1 MEKFIATPEGVL
13 PEKQKSDYWC
23 RRMENPDAVWMLKDE
38 IESFNSA
45 IILRAREAGKLEF
58 ACSLEDCPS
67 SVPFEEVR
75 RSINDTIPE
84 TFFQRSL
91 LTSEGDKVP
100 AEIRNDIV
108 DNATAILNQ
117 DMAVRFGLV
126 TQRTNLRV
134 LPTDLISCD
143 EYIDNDMLQ
152 LTAVSIGTPFA
163 LLARSR
169 DMSWLFVQTPFYRG
183 WIKANDTATAKK
195 RGAVMSFMKASPFL
209 LGTGNRVE
217 IEPDP
222 FAINS
227 LGLILQMG
235 DRLPL
240 EKPTENENLHAQGP
254 FSCFTVSVPYRDRL
268 GLLGFRKALVR
279 MSEDVRIGDLDLTG
293 RAILDQAFKMLG
305 ERYGWGDLY
314 NRRDCSRFVRDIYAS
329 FGIFLP
335 RDAWAQER
343 FGSSNRIIF
352 EGDVENRRSQLSS
365 LKPGNPLYMPGHTLI
380 YLGEENRRF
389 FAIHDGAGYRDSKG
403 KKVSVHGV
411 FVVDLSVRT
420 MNSDKSYLEQLT
432 TALRIDSA

>member
-1 MEKFIATPEGVL
+1 MEKHLVTPEGVSQ
-13 PEKQKSDYWC
+13 EKQTSDYWC
-23 RRMENPDAVWMLKDE
+23 KIMEDPDAVRMQKEE
-38 IESFNSA
+38 IEAFNREVIS
-45 IILRAREAGKLEF
+45 RARDAGKSSF
-58 ACSLEDCPS
+58 ACNFEDFPS
-67 SVPFEEVR
+67 SLPFEEVR
-75 RSINDTIPE
+75 KSINDSIPE
-84 TFFQRSL
+84 TFFRRLL

-100 AEIRNDIV
+100 AEIRNDVV

-126 TQRTNLRV
+126 TRRANLRV

-152 LTAVSIGTPFA
+152 STAVSLGTPLA
-163 LLARSR
+163 LLARSK
-169 DMSWLFVQTPFYRG
+169 DKSWLFVQTPFYRG
-183 WIKANDTATAKK
+183 WIKTNYAAIAEK
-195 RGAVMSFMKASPFL
+195 RASVLSFIKASPFL
-209 LGTGNRVE
+209 LATGNRVE

-222 FAINS
+222 FVMNS
-227 LGLILQMG
+227 SGLSLQMG
-235 DRLPL
+235 DMLPL
-240 EKPTENENLHAQGP
+240 ERPVHSENLHVQGS
-254 FSCFTVSVPYRDRL
+254 FSCFTVSLPTRDRL
-268 GLLGFRKALVR
+268 GSLNFRKALVR
-279 MSEDVRIGDLDLTG
+279 MSEDVKVGDLDLTG
-293 RAILDQAFKMLG
+293 RAILDLAFKMLG

-335 RDAWAQER
+335 RDAWAQEQ
-343 FGSSNRIIF
+343 FGSSNRVVF
-352 EGDVENRRSQLSS
+352 EGDAEHRRSQLSS
-365 LKPGNPLYMPGHTLI
+365 LRPGNPLYMPGHTLI
-380 YLGEENRRF
+380 YLGKENGSF